1 VRVRADG
8 PSLTALGVALV
19 RSRLERPASPSG
31 DAAAEARL
39 VESLGLD
46 PNDRRPL
53 PRDGLTDWV
62 TVRTRFVDD
71 AVVRAI
77 GDGVAQIVLL
87 GAGYDGRALRF
98 RSPGVTFFEVDHPAT
113 QADKRERLAAVDAST
128 DGIEFVAADFNEPGL
143 PEALAA
149 HGHDPDARSLVVCE
163 GVLRYLPEQWFR
175 ALLESAAA
183 VSAPGSELAATIST
197 RGRDRDDAARRAR
210 LEHEQRVADLGE
222 PVLTVPE
229 HDVAMGWLAG
239 AGWSVDDVDDV
250 GDGERGQR
258 TGRLLVLAHR

>member
-1 VRVRADG
+1 MRSDG
-8 PSLTALGVALV
+8 PSLTALGVALI
-19 RSRLERPASPSG
+19 RSRLERPASPTG

-39 VESLGLD
+39 VESLGID
-46 PNDRRPL
+46 ANDRRPL
-53 PRDGLTDWV
+53 PRDALTEWV
-62 TVRTRFVDD
+62 TARTRFVDE
-71 AVVRAI
+71 AVVRAM
-77 GDGVAQIVLL
+77 GDGVTQIVQL

-128 DGIEFVAADFNEPGL
+128 EGIEFVAADFTEPGL
-143 PEALAA
+143 PAALVAR
-149 HGHDPDARSLVVCE
+149 GHDPDLRSLVVCE

-183 VSAPGSELAATIST
+183 VSAPASELAVTIPT

-210 LEHEQRVADLGE
+210 LEHEQRLADVGE

-229 HDVAMGWLAG
+229 RDVAMSWLAE

-250 GDGERGQR
+250 GDGPDGVR